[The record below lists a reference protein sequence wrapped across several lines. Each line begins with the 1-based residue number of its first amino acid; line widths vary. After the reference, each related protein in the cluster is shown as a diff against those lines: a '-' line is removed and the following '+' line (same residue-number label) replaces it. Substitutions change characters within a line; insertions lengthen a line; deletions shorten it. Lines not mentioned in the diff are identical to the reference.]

1 MDIAKVLQFAYPGK
15 AFSLNGGDYEGLD
28 WLDDSPK
35 PTLKDIEDKYPDY
48 LADIEKQKKLVELPT
63 ELDAVFNALPV
74 SVRAQFFP
82 LKASIKLAFEQ
93 GDTEAALEII
103 KIAQVPP
110 ELETAKSSLL
120 ALFDNL

>member
-15 AFSLNGGDYEGLD
+15 GFSLNGDEYDGLV
-28 WLDDSPK
+28 WLDESPK
-35 PTLKDIEDKYPDY
+35 PTLAEIEAQHPAY
-48 LADIEKQKKLVELPT
+48 LADIERKKKLAELPN

-74 SVRAQFFP
+74 LVRAQFFP
-82 LKASIKLAFEQ
+82 LKASVKLAFEQ

-110 ELETAKSSLL
+110 ELESSKASLL